1 MKTLAL
7 NKIYGILPYY
17 KFSMKNNKLHI
28 AFLDFDDLRNH
39 LLSGGQARATY
50 EVAHRLVTLGH
61 QVTIICSRYPGSKD
75 YIENGIYYKHIGLGS
90 GNIKLNNAAYIA
102 ALPLAVRNFSCD
114 VFIECFTAPIS
125 TLFSP
130 LYTKI
135 PVIGM
140 PTMFEAKEFAKKYHL
155 PFHWIEALGAKHYKY
170 FLAYSPLN
178 KKKMEQLNPKIHTRI
193 IPNGVSETSFK
204 VKASEKPY
212 AFFIGRIDI
221 RQKSLDT
228 LIDACAL
235 LPKNFP
241 IKIIIAGN
249 GPKEDEQALKKMIK
263 KQGVSSFV
271 EFIGRVDGKKKE
283 QLLANCMFGVY
294 PSRFE
299 DFPLVPLEFTGMGK
313 PIVCMDVDGLAWVT
327 EDVAIKAQPGDVT
340 SLANALLTM
349 TIDKQKRAELKKN
362 ARPFAKQYGWN
373 NIAKQYASYCNE
385 VIEMEKIKSQE
396 AVQGGLAISK

>member
-1 MKTLAL
+1 MR
-7 NKIYGILPYY
+7 NK
-17 KFSMKNNKLHI
+17 KLHI

-50 EVAHRLVTLGH
+50 EVAYRLVKLGH
-61 QVTIICSRYPGSKD
+61 KVTIICGRYPGSND
-75 YIENGIYYKHIGLGS
+75 YTSDGIYYKHIGS
-90 GNIKLNNAAYIA
+90 ATSNIKLNNAAYIA
-102 ALPLAVRNFSCD
+102 SLPFTVRNFQCD
-114 VFIECFTAPIS
+114 VMIECFTAPIS

-130 LYTKI
+130 VFTKI

-140 PTMFEAKEFAKKYHL
+140 PTMFEAKEFAKKYHV
-155 PFHWIEALGAKHYKY
+155 PFHWIEAIGAKQYKY
-170 FLAYSPLN
+170 FLAYSILN
-178 KKKMEQLNPKIHTRI
+178 KKKMEKLNPNIHTRI
-193 IPNGVSETSFK
+193 IPNGVSEKSFT

-241 IKIIIAGN
+241 IKILIAGN

-263 KQGVSSFV
+263 QQGVSSFV

-327 EDVAIKAQPGDVT
+327 KDVALKVQPGDAK
-340 SLANALLTM
+340 SLAEALLTM
-349 TIDKQKRAELKKN
+349 TIDKTTRAKLKKN

-373 NIAKQYASYCNE
+373 NIAKQYAEYCKE
-385 VIEMEKIKSQE
+385 VIALDIAAKE
-396 AVQGGLAISK
+396 ANAVKGGLALSK

>member
-1 MKTLAL
+1 MR
-7 NKIYGILPYY
+7 NK
-17 KFSMKNNKLHI
+17 KLHI
-28 AFLDFDDLRNH
+28 AFLDFDDLRNE

-50 EVAHRLVTLGH
+50 EVAYRLVNLGH
-61 QVTIICSRYPGSKD
+61 LVTIICSRYPGSVD
-75 YIENGIYYKHIGLGS
+75 YIKDGIYYKHIGLGS
-90 GNIKLNNAAYIA
+90 SNIKLNNAAYIA
-102 ALPLAVRNFSCD
+102 ALPFTVNNFKCD
-114 VFIECFTAPIS
+114 VMIECFTAPIS

-130 LYTKI
+130 VFTKT

-140 PTMFEAKEFAKKYHL
+140 PTMFEAKEFSKKYHL
-155 PFHWIEALGAKHYKY
+155 PFHWIEAIGAKQYKY
-170 FLAYSPLN
+170 FLAYSILN
-178 KKKMEQLNPKIHTRI
+178 KKKMEKLNPNIHTRI
-193 IPNGVSETSFK
+193 IPNGVSEKSFT
-204 VKASEKPY
+204 VKASEKPF

-241 IKIIIAGN
+241 IKIVIAGN

-263 KQGVSSFV
+263 QKGVSSFV

-299 DFPLVPLEFTGMGK
+299 DFPLVPLEFAGMGK

-327 EDVAIKAQPGDVT
+327 KDVALKAQPGDAK
-340 SLANALLTM
+340 SLAEALLTM
-349 TIDKQKRAELKKN
+349 TIDKHTRAKLKKN

-373 NIAKQYASYCNE
+373 TIAKQYADYARE
-385 VIEMEKIKSQE
+385 VIALDKA
-396 AVQGGLAISK
+396 AVKAQSAIGGSASGRKGALALAK

>member
-1 MKTLAL
+1 MG
-7 NKIYGILPYY
+7 NK
-17 KFSMKNNKLHI
+17 KLHI
-28 AFLDFDDLRNH
+28 AFLDFDDLNNQ

-50 EVAHRLVTLGH
+50 EVAYRLVKLGH
-61 QVTIICSRYPGSKD
+61 QVTIICSRYPGAKD
-75 YIENGIYYKHIGLGS
+75 YTKNGIYYKHIGLGS
-90 GNIKLNNAAYIA
+90 SNIKLNNAAYIA
-102 ALPLAVRNFSCD
+102 SLPFTVSKFQCD
-114 VFIECFTAPIS
+114 VMIECFTAPIS

-130 LYTKI
+130 VFTKI

-155 PFHWIEALGAKHYKY
+155 PFHWIEAFGAKQYKY
-170 FLAYSPLN
+170 FLAYSILN
-178 KKKMEQLNPKIHTRI
+178 KKKMEKLNPNIHTRI
-193 IPNGVSETSFK
+193 IPNGVSEKSFAIN
-204 VKASEKPY
+204 ASEKPY

-263 KQGVSSFV
+263 QQGVSSFV

-299 DFPLVPLEFTGMGK
+299 DFPLVPLEFAGMGK
-313 PIVCMDVDGLAWVT
+313 PIVCMDVDGLAWVPN
-327 EDVAIKAQPGDVT
+327 DVAIKAQPGDAK
-340 SLANALLTM
+340 SLAEALLTM
-349 TIDKQKRAELKKN
+349 TIDKHKRAERKKN

-373 NIAKQYASYCNE
+373 NIAKQYAEYCHE
-385 VIEMEKIKSQE
+385 VVALDKAYSSFQVSK
-396 AVQGGLAISK
+396 GGSI

>member
-1 MKTLAL
+1 M
-7 NKIYGILPYY
+7 I
-17 KFSMKNNKLHI
+17 NNKLHI

-50 EVAHRLVTLGH
+50 EVARRLVKLGH
-61 QVTIICSRYPGSKD
+61 QVTIICSRYPNSED
-75 YIENGIYYKHIGLGS
+75 YTRDGIYYKHIGLDYS
-90 GNIKLNNAAYIA
+90 NIKLNNAAYIA
-102 ALPLAVRNFSCD
+102 ALPFTVKDFQCD

-140 PTMFEAKEFAKKYHL
+140 PTMFEAKEFAKKYHV
-155 PFHWIEALGAKHYKY
+155 PFHWIEAIGAKYYKY

-178 KKKMEQLNPKIHTRI
+178 KKKMEKLNQNIHTRI
-193 IPNGVSETSFK
+193 IPNGVTETWFT
-204 VKASEKPY
+204 VKGAEKPY
-212 AFFIGRIDI
+212 GFFLGRIDI

-228 LIDACAL
+228 LIEACAL

-241 IKIIIAGN
+241 VKIIIAGN
-249 GPKEDEQALKKMIK
+249 GPKEEEQGLRKLIK
-263 KQGVSSFV
+263 QHRVSSFV

-283 QLLANCMFGVY
+283 SLIANCMFGVY

-327 EDVAIKAQPGDVT
+327 KDVSIKAVPGDAK

-349 TIDKQKRAELKKN
+349 TIDKNKRAELKKN

-373 NIAKQYASYCNE
+373 NIAKQYADFARE
-385 VIEMEKIKSQE
+385 VIAMDKAEKAQKLK
-396 AVQGGLAISK
+396 GGFALSK